1 MTKANGYA
9 SHAEGTT
16 TTANG
21 DSSHTEGQF
30 TVANGTC
37 SHAGGR
43 YTIANG
49 NQYAI
54 GHYNNATTSSATSS
68 NTLSAGVTS
77 GAAQL
82 SPAFIIGNGTSDT
95 SRANAF
101 RVDYNGKAFAKTTF
115 GSSGADYAEYFEWDD
130 GNPFNEDRR
139 GYFVTLDGDKIRI
152 ANKND
157 EYLLGI
163 ISGMPAV
170 IGNND
175 EEWMGRYILD
185 DFGAIILE
193 EYEYTDRETNAEGEL
208 IAVTKTGIKF
218 KENPDYDPN
227 KEYIPREY
235 RPEWSAVGMMG
246 VLSVRDDGTCQ
257 VNGYCKP
264 NADGIATAAESG
276 YRVIKRINDH
286 IIKVIFR

>member
-1 MTKANGYA
+1 
-9 SHAEGTT
+9 
-16 TTANG
+16 
-21 DSSHTEGQF
+21 
-30 TVANGTC
+30 
-37 SHAGGR
+37 
-43 YTIANG
+43 
-49 NQYAI
+49 
-54 GHYNNATTSSATSS
+54 
-68 NTLSAGVTS
+68 
-77 GAAQL
+77 
-82 SPAFIIGNGTSDT
+82 
-95 SRANAF
+95 
-101 RVDYNGKAFAKTTF
+101 
-115 GSSGADYAEYFEWDD
+115 
-130 GNPFNEDRR
+130 
-139 GYFVTLDGDKIRI
+139 
-152 ANKND
+152 
-157 EYLLGI
+157 
-163 ISGMPAV
+163 MPAV

-185 DFGAIILE
+185 DFGAIVLE
-193 EYEYTDRETNAEGEL
+193 EYEYTDRGTNANGEL

-286 IIKVIFR
+286 IIKVIFK